1 MTVYNFSVFLSLIFL
16 FTVHE
21 TDMQKPKLSNYANHC
36 KPNNGKESLLGRFE
50 DIWKFKD
57 NDDPHER
64 YYKDVIERDKMVKI
78 EQEIRN
84 IVDDLMRS
92 ELELLQAAFDKDRA
106 FKGKKGKKP
115 QKVSAQ
121 KFCI

>member
-1 MTVYNFSVFLSLIFL
+1 MF
-16 FTVHE
+16 
-21 TDMQKPKLSNYANHC
+21 D
-36 KPNNGKESLLGRFE
+36 RFE

-57 NDDPHER
+57 NDDPHDR

-84 IVDDLMRS
+84 VVDELMRN
-92 ELELLQAAFDKDRA
+92 ELELLQAAYDRDRA

-115 QKVSAQ
+115 QKVSTLRKYKLYYASRGFHFKGYRRKGTQ
-121 KFCI
+121 QVTLK